1 MPAIDIVSM
10 RGEMPRVLPHMLP
23 DGSAVMARDCHFRSG
38 VITPVNDD
46 GKTGVTFNIKPGT
59 IFLYRQN
66 TWFTWS
72 GIVDAVRSP
81 VAQDPYGRVYYT
93 DGQYPK
99 VTSAEIATSGG
110 GPYPASSYRLG
121 VPAPES
127 AITCTVL
134 NPPPKH
140 QVAPVSNTP
149 TPQEQADEYK
159 GKALAG
165 LTAAQNS
172 GGAVGV
178 ASTILGH
185 KMESQIDAKA
195 EEIANAAPPSL
206 PDGETENDDDPKEN
220 ETRFYTC
227 TFVTAYGEEGPPGPQ
242 SQEVTVKQGGSV
254 DLTMQPPPLQHS
266 NITRRRIYR
275 SVSGGGNADFL
286 LVTEL
291 DAGVLSFHDDLLAE
305 QLGPAMET
313 WHYVMPPDN
322 MTGLCMMA
330 NGIAAG
336 FAGNEVMFSEAF
348 LPYAWPDSYRQTTE
362 DDIVA
367 IAPVGTALVIA
378 TKGQPYLFSGVSPSN
393 ISGSKL
399 PLTQACVS
407 RQSMVVMDGF
417 VLYAGTNGLVSV
429 DGNGNALVATEKI
442 ISPEQWR
449 DMFNPSSINAY
460 QYRGEYVARYTK
472 ADGSQAVFIFNP
484 QDMDIRHMSTAFD
497 TAYNDTAT
505 DTLYLVNG
513 QTLSVSQDAN
523 TPLPFIWRSK
533 TFIAREGTSFSCL
546 RIKAPYPDRVG
557 ISVFADGRP
566 VIRLPPGAL
575 SCSVLKLP
583 AAAGREWY
591 LEVSG
596 FGQVERITL
605 STSMAEIPA

>member
-1 MPAIDIVSM
+1 MPAIDIISM

-23 DGSAVMARDCHFRSG
+23 DGYAALAQNCHFRFG

-46 GKTGVTFNIKPGT
+46 EKSSVTFGIKPET
-59 IFLYRQN
+59 LFLYSQDK
-66 TWFTWS
+66 WFTWQ
-72 GIVDAVRSP
+72 GMVDAVRSP

-99 VTSAEIATSGG
+99 VTSAQIATSGS
-110 GPYPASSYRLG
+110 GPYPANSYRLG

-127 AITCTVL
+127 AITCSVL
-134 NPPPKH
+134 NPPP
-140 QVAPVSNTP
+140 V
-149 TPQEQADEYK
+149 E
-159 GKALAG
+159 
-165 LTAAQNS
+165 
-172 GGAVGV
+172 GA
-178 ASTILGH
+178 
-185 KMESQIDAKA
+185 EEDDAK
-195 EEIANAAPPSL
+195 
-206 PDGETENDDDPKEN
+206 DD
-220 ETRFYTC
+220 ETRFYTQ

-242 SQEVTVKQGGSV
+242 SLEVTVKKGGSV
-254 DLTMQPPPLQHS
+254 DLTMQPPPLQNS

-305 QLGPAMET
+305 QLGPALET

-348 LPYAWPDSYRQTTE
+348 LPYAWPDAYRQTTAE
-362 DDIVA
+362 DIVA
-367 IAPVGTALVIA
+367 IASIGTALVVA
-378 TKGQPYLFSGVSPSN
+378 TKGEPYLFSGVSPAN
-393 ISGSKL
+393 ISGAKL

-429 DGNGNALVATEKI
+429 SGDGNALIATEKI
-442 ISPEQWR
+442 LSPEQWR
-449 DMFNPSSINAY
+449 DMFNPSSIKAY

-472 ADGSQAVFIFNP
+472 TDGSQAVFIFNP
-484 QDMDIRHMSTAFD
+484 QDMDIRHMSTTFD

-505 DTLYLVNG
+505 DTLYLVKG
-513 QTLSVSQDAN
+513 RELSVSQGAN
-523 TPLPFIWRSK
+523 TPLPLVWRSK
-533 TFIAREGTSFSCL
+533 TFIAQEGTSFSCL
-546 RIKAPYPDRVG
+546 RIKAPYPERVG

-566 VIRLPPGAL
+566 VIQLPPGSL
-575 SCSVLKLP
+575 RSSTLKLP
-583 AAAGREWY
+583 PVTGREWY
-591 LEVSG
+591 LEVTG

-605 STSMAEIPA
+605 STSMPEMPA

>member
-1 MPAIDIVSM
+1 MPAIDIISM
-10 RGEMPRVLPHMLP
+10 HGEMPRVLPHMLP
-23 DGSAVMARDCHFRSG
+23 DGYSTLAQNCHFRFG

-46 GKTGVTFNIKPGT
+46 QKSEVIFDMNPETL
-59 IFLYRQN
+59 FLYSQN
-66 TWFTWS
+66 KWFTWS
-72 GIVDAVRSP
+72 GIVDVVRSP

-99 VTSAEIATSGG
+99 VTSAQIATSGS
-110 GPYPASSYRLG
+110 GPYPSSNYRLG
-121 VPAPES
+121 VPAPGS
-127 AITCTVL
+127 AIMCTVI
-134 NPPPKH
+134 NPPPK
-140 QVAPVSNTP
+140 QVAEAPAQDGDAENK
-149 TPQEQADEYK
+149 AD
-159 GKALAG
+159 
-165 LTAAQNS
+165 THTQ
-172 GGAVGV
+172 
-178 ASTILGH
+178 
-185 KMESQIDAKA
+185 
-195 EEIANAAPPSL
+195 PL
-206 PDGETENDDDPKEN
+206 PDDDEPTEE
-220 ETRFYTC
+220 ETRFYTQ

-242 SQEVTVKQGGSV
+242 SSELTVKQGGSV
-254 DLTMQPPPLQHS
+254 DLTMQPPPLQNS

-305 QLGPAMET
+305 QLGPALET

-393 ISGSKL
+393 ISGAKL

-429 DGNGNALVATEKI
+429 SGDGNALIATEKLL
-442 ISPEQWR
+442 SPEQWR
-449 DMFNPSSINAY
+449 DMFNPSSIKAY

-472 ADGSQAVFIFNP
+472 TDGSQAVFIFNP
-484 QDMDIRHMSTAFD
+484 QDMDIRHMSMTFD
-497 TAYNDTAT
+497 TAYNDTST
-505 DTLYLVNG
+505 DTLYLVKG
-513 QTLSVSQDAN
+513 RELSVSQGAN
-523 TPLPFIWRSK
+523 TPLPLVWRSK
-533 TFIAREGTSFSCL
+533 TFIAQENTSFSCL
-546 RIKAPYPDRVG
+546 RIKAPYPERVG
-557 ISVFADGRP
+557 VSVFADGQS
-566 VIRLPPGAL
+566 VIQLPPGSL
-575 SCSVLKLP
+575 RRSVLKLP
-583 AAAGREWY
+583 PVTGREWY
-591 LEVSG
+591 LEVAG
-596 FGQVERITL
+596 FGQVERVTL
-605 STSMAEIPA
+605 STSMPEMPA

>member
-23 DGSAVMARDCHFRSG
+23 DGYAALAQNCHFRFG
-38 VITPVNDD
+38 VITPVSDD
-46 GKTGVTFNIKPGT
+46 GKSGVTFDINPET
-59 IFLYRQN
+59 LFLYSQN
-66 TWFTWS
+66 KWFTWQ
-72 GIVDAVRSP
+72 GMVDAVRSP

-99 VTSAEIATSGG
+99 VTSAQIATSGS
-110 GPYPASSYRLG
+110 GPYPANSYRLG

-127 AITCTVL
+127 AITCTVY
-134 NPPPKH
+134 NPPVP
-140 QVAPVSNTP
+140 TP
-149 TPQEQADEYK
+149 DKTTDASDNNAAPQEQE
-159 GKALAG
+159 
-165 LTAAQNS
+165 
-172 GGAVGV
+172 
-178 ASTILGH
+178 
-185 KMESQIDAKA
+185 
-195 EEIANAAPPSL
+195 
-206 PDGETENDDDPKEN
+206 DDPTDN

-242 SQEVTVKQGGSV
+242 SPELTVKKGGSA

-305 QLGPAMET
+305 QLGPALET

-322 MTGLCMMA
+322 MLGLCMMA

-348 LPYAWPDSYRQTTE
+348 LPYAWPDAYRQTTTE
-362 DDIVA
+362 DIVA
-367 IAPVGTALVIA
+367 IAPIGTALVVA
-378 TKGQPYLFSGVSPSN
+378 TKGEPYLFSGVSPSN
-393 ISGSKL
+393 ISGAKL

-429 DGNGNALVATEKI
+429 DGSGNAVIATEKI

-449 DMFNPSSINAY
+449 GMFNPSSIKAY

-472 ADGSQAVFIFNP
+472 TDGGQAVFIFNP
-484 QDMDIRHMSTAFD
+484 QDMDIRHMSTTFD

-505 DTLYLVNG
+505 DTLYLVKG
-513 QTLSVSQDAN
+513 RELSVSQGAD
-523 TPLPFIWRSK
+523 TPLLLVWRSK
-533 TFIAREGTSFSCL
+533 TFIAQENTSFSCL
-546 RIKAPYPDRVG
+546 RVKAPYPERVG
-557 ISVFADGRP
+557 ISVFADGQP
-566 VIRLPPGAL
+566 VIQLPPGAL
-575 SCSVLKLP
+575 SGSVLKLP
-583 AAAGREWY
+583 PVTGREWY

-596 FGQVERITL
+596 FGQIERITL
-605 STSMAEIPA
+605 STSMAEMPA

>member
-1 MPAIDIVSM
+1 MPCIDITTM
-10 RGEMPRVLPHMLP
+10 HGEMPRVLPHMLP
-23 DGSAVMARDCHFRSG
+23 DGYSTLAQNCHFRFG

-46 GKTGVTFNIKPGT
+46 EKSNITFGIKPET
-59 IFLYRQN
+59 VFRYRQDK
-66 TWFTWS
+66 WFTWP

-99 VTSAEIATSGG
+99 VTSAQIATSGN
-110 GPYPASSYRLG
+110 GPYPTTSYRLG
-121 VPAPES
+121 VPAPGS
-127 AITCTVL
+127 AITCIVL
-134 NPPPKH
+134 NPPP
-140 QVAPVSNTP
+140 VEEA
-149 TPQEQADEYK
+149 EED
-159 GKALAG
+159 
-165 LTAAQNS
+165 
-172 GGAVGV
+172 
-178 ASTILGH
+178 
-185 KMESQIDAKA
+185 DAK
-195 EEIANAAPPSL
+195 
-206 PDGETENDDDPKEN
+206 DD
-220 ETRFYTC
+220 ETRFYTQ

-242 SQEVTVKQGGSV
+242 SMEVTVKKGGSV
-254 DLTMQPPPLQHS
+254 DLTMQPPPLQNS

-291 DAGVLSFHDDLLAE
+291 DAGVLSFHDDLLTE
-305 QLGPAMET
+305 QLGPTLET

-393 ISGSKL
+393 ISGAKL

-429 DGNGNALVATEKI
+429 SGDGNALIATEKI
-442 ISPEQWR
+442 LSPEQWR
-449 DMFNPSSINAY
+449 DMFNPSSVKAY

-472 ADGSQAVFIFNP
+472 TDGSQAVFIFSP
-484 QDMDIRHMSTAFD
+484 QDMDIRHMSTTFD

-505 DTLYLVNG
+505 DTLYLVKG
-513 QTLSVSQDAN
+513 RELSVSQGAN
-523 TPLPFIWRSK
+523 TPLPLVWRSK
-533 TFIAREGTSFSCL
+533 TFIAQDNTSFSCL
-546 RIKAPYPDRVG
+546 RIKAPYPERVG
-557 ISVFADGRP
+557 VSVFADGQP
-566 VIRLPPGAL
+566 VIQLSPGVL
-575 SCSVLKLP
+575 SGSVLKLP
-583 AAAGREWY
+583 PVAGREWY

-596 FGQVERITL
+596 FGQVERISL
-605 STSMAEIPA
+605 STSMAEMPA

>member
-23 DGSAVMARDCHFRSG
+23 DGYAALAQNCHFRFG
-38 VITPVNDD
+38 VITPVSDD
-46 GKTGVTFNIKPGT
+46 GKTGVTFDINPET
-59 IFLYRQN
+59 LFLYSQN
-66 TWFTWS
+66 KWFTWQ
-72 GIVDAVRSP
+72 GMVDAVRSP

-99 VTSAEIATSGG
+99 VTSAQIATSGS
-110 GPYPASSYRLG
+110 GPYPANSYRLG

-127 AITCTVL
+127 AIACTVY
-134 NPPPKH
+134 NPPDP
-140 QVAPVSNTP
+140 ASDAGTSASNSA
-149 TPQEQADEYK
+149 PQEQE
-159 GKALAG
+159 
-165 LTAAQNS
+165 
-172 GGAVGV
+172 
-178 ASTILGH
+178 
-185 KMESQIDAKA
+185 
-195 EEIANAAPPSL
+195 
-206 PDGETENDDDPKEN
+206 DDPTDN

-242 SQEVTVKQGGSV
+242 SLELTVKKGGSA

-305 QLGPAMET
+305 QLGPALET

-348 LPYAWPDSYRQTTE
+348 LPYAWPDSYRQTTAE
-362 DDIVA
+362 DIVA
-367 IAPVGTALVIA
+367 IAPIGTALVVA
-378 TKGQPYLFSGVSPSN
+378 TKGEPYLFSGVSPSN
-393 ISGSKL
+393 ISGAKL

-407 RQSMVVMDGF
+407 QQSMVVMDGF

-429 DGNGNALVATEKI
+429 DGSGNAVIATEKI

-449 DMFNPSSINAY
+449 GMFNPSSIKAY

-472 ADGSQAVFIFNP
+472 TDGGQAVFIFNP
-484 QDMDIRHMSTAFD
+484 QDMDIRHMSTTFD

-505 DTLYLVNG
+505 DTLYLVKG
-513 QTLSVSQDAN
+513 RELSVSQGAN
-523 TPLPFIWRSK
+523 TPLQLVWRSK
-533 TFIAREGTSFSCL
+533 TFIAQENTSFSCL
-546 RIKAPYPDRVG
+546 RIKAPYPERVG
-557 ISVFADGRP
+557 ISVFADGQP
-566 VIRLPPGAL
+566 VIQLPPGAL
-575 SCSVLKLP
+575 SGSVLKLP
-583 AAAGREWY
+583 PVTGREWY

-596 FGQVERITL
+596 FGQIERITL
-605 STSMAEIPA
+605 STSMAEMPA

>member
-23 DGSAVMARDCHFRSG
+23 DGYSALAQNCHFRFG
-38 VITPVNDD
+38 VITPVSDD
-46 GKTGVTFNIKPGT
+46 GKSSVTFGIKPET
-59 IFLYRQN
+59 LFLYSRDK
-66 TWFTWS
+66 WFTWQ
-72 GIVDAVRSP
+72 GMVDAVRSP

-99 VTSAEIATSGG
+99 VTSAQIATSGG
-110 GPYPASSYRLG
+110 GPYPANSYRLG

-127 AITCTVL
+127 AIMCTVY
-134 NPPPKH
+134 NPP
-140 QVAPVSNTP
+140 VPVPDKTTDASDDNAV
-149 TPQEQADEYK
+149 PQQA
-159 GKALAG
+159 
-165 LTAAQNS
+165 Q
-172 GGAVGV
+172 
-178 ASTILGH
+178 
-185 KMESQIDAKA
+185 
-195 EEIANAAPPSL
+195 
-206 PDGETENDDDPKEN
+206 DDDPTDD

-227 TFVTAYGEEGPPGPQ
+227 TFVTAYGEEGPPGPESLEQ
-242 SQEVTVKQGGSV
+242 TIKKGGSA

-305 QLGPAMET
+305 QLGPALET

-322 MTGLCMMA
+322 MLGLCMMA

-348 LPYAWPDSYRQTTE
+348 LPYAWPDAYRQTTTE
-362 DDIVA
+362 DIVA
-367 IAPVGTALVIA
+367 IAPIGTALVVA
-378 TKGQPYLFSGVSPSN
+378 TKGEPYLFSGVSPSN
-393 ISGSKL
+393 ISGAKL

-429 DGNGNALVATEKI
+429 DGSGNAVIATEKI

-449 DMFNPSSINAY
+449 GMFNPSSIKAY

-472 ADGSQAVFIFNP
+472 KDGSQAVFIFNP
-484 QDMDIRHMSTAFD
+484 QDMDIRHMSTTFD

-505 DTLYLVNG
+505 DTLYLVKG
-513 QTLSVSQDAN
+513 RELSVSQGAN
-523 TPLPFIWRSK
+523 TPLPLVWRSK
-533 TFIAREGTSFSCL
+533 TFIAQENTSFSCL
-546 RIKAPYPDRVG
+546 RVKAPYPERVG
-557 ISVFADGRP
+557 ISVFADGQP
-566 VIRLPPGAL
+566 VIQLPPGAL
-575 SCSVLKLP
+575 SGSVLKLP
-583 AAAGREWY
+583 PVTGREWS

-605 STSMAEIPA
+605 STSMAEMPA